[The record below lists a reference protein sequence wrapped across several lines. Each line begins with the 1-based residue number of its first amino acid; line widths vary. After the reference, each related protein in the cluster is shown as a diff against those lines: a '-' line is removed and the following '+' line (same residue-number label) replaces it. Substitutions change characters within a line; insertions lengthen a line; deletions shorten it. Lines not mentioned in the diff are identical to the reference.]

1 MTCSDAA
8 KRSFAI
14 IWIAMFL
21 AFAPLALAEDR
32 KTIFDSEAVK
42 HVGETVS
49 VRGLV
54 AGVYTSKSNATFINF
69 GKAYPHHTFS
79 AVIFS
84 GAAARFRDPQK
95 WDGYVITVTG
105 KIKLYKGKLEVV
117 LESPSQVSE

>member
-1 MTCSDAA
+1 MRRALA
-8 KRSFAI
+8 VFA
-14 IWIAMFL
+14 FGLL
-21 AFAPLALAEDR
+21 ASLALAEDR
-32 KTIFDSEAVK
+32 KTIFDSDAAK

-54 AGVYTSKSNATFINF
+54 AGVYTSKSNTFINF
-69 GKAYPHHTFS
+69 GAAYPHHTFT

-84 GAAARFRDPQK
+84 SASSRFKDPQK

-105 KIKLYKGKLEVV
+105 KIKLYKGKPEIV

>member
-1 MTCSDAA
+1 MRRVLAA
-8 KRSFAI
+8 VGLSAFVVFA
-14 IWIAMFL
+14 FL
-21 AFAPLALAEDR
+21 ALGEDR
-32 KTIFDSEAVK
+32 KTIFDSDAAK

-54 AGVYTSKSNATFINF
+54 AGVYTSKSNTTFINF

-84 GAAARFRDPQK
+84 GAAARFKDPQT

-105 KIKLYKGKLEVV
+105 KIKSYKGKPEMV
-117 LESPSQVSE
+117 LDSPSQVTE

>member
-1 MTCSDAA
+1 
-8 KRSFAI
+8 
-14 IWIAMFL
+14 MFL

-32 KTIFDSEAVK
+32 KTFFDSDAAK

-54 AGVYTSKSNATFINF
+54 AGVYTSKSNTTFLNF

-84 GAAARFRDPQK
+84 SASGRFKDPQK

-105 KIKLYKGKLEVV
+105 KIKLYKGKPEMV

>member
-1 MTCSDAA
+1 M
-8 KRSFAI
+8 RRVLVVLG
-14 IWIAMFL
+14 IAML
-21 AFAPLALAEDR
+21 AALAQSAVGEER

-105 KIKLYKGKLEVV
+105 KIKLHKGKPEVV

>member
-1 MTCSDAA
+1 M
-8 KRSFAI
+8 RRVLVVLG
-14 IWIAMFL
+14 IAVL
-21 AFAPLALAEDR
+21 VGSASLALSEDR
-32 KTIFDSEAVK
+32 KTISDSDAAR

-54 AGVYTSKSNATFINF
+54 AGVYTSKSKTTIINF
-69 GKAYPHHTFS
+69 GAAYPHHTFT

-84 GAAARFRDPQK
+84 SARDRFQDPQN

-105 KIKLYKGKLEVV
+105 KIKSYKGKPEIV